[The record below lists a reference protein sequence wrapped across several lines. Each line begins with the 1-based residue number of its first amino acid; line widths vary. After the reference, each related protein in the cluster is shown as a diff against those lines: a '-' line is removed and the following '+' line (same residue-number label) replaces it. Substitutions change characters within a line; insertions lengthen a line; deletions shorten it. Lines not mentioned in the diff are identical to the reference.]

1 MGKRLSNLHA
11 WHWRGYADNQQI
23 PSTVVLHVIAVALF
37 ILGALLITDGVIS
50 FSIPS
55 LTIGV
60 IGLIAA
66 RGIERSR
73 PAL

>member
-1 MGKRLSNLHA
+1 MGKRFCNLHV
-11 WHWRGYADNQQI
+11 QEI
-23 PSTVVLHVIAVALF
+23 PASAVLHVIAVALF
-37 ILGALLITDGVIS
+37 ILAALLIADGVIS
-50 FSIPS
+50 SSIPS

-73 PAL
+73 PGL